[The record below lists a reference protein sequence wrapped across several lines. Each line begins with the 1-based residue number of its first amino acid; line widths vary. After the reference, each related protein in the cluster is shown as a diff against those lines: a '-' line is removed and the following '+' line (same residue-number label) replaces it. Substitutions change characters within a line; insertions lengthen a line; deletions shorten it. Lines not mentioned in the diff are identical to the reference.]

1 MGGAAGWFCS
11 VLLFSAMA
19 EFDSEFD
26 VNSAAAER
34 IGIAVVLVVAVKGTN
49 L

>member
-1 MGGAAGWFCS
+1 
-11 VLLFSAMA
+11 LFSAA